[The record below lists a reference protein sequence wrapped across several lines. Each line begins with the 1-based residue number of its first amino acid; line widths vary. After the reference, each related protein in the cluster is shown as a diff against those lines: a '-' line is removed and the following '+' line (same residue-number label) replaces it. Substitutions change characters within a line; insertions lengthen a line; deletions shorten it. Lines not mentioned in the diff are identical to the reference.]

1 MSKLPDLEALAIFAR
16 VAESQ
21 SFSGAAEALGL
32 SKATVSKAVTR
43 LEQRLGTT
51 LLHRTSRRFALTDS
65 GRTLAARAAQMVHE
79 AEEAEAQALDQSIT
93 PRGLV
98 RLAAPMSFGMTYVA
112 PALPDFLAR
121 HPDVSIDLHLSDE
134 TVDLVGGGFDCAL
147 RIAAL
152 PDSSLT
158 ARKLRPIRRHLV
170 ASPDYLD
177 QRGRPAHPDDLSRHA
192 CLGYAYLPTPNTWRF
207 RHVKTGE
214 EAVVRLA
221 GPLRANNA
229 DALTAS
235 LCAGLGIAE
244 QPEFIHWR
252 DIAEGRLEVILPDW
266 SLPEINLHLVA
277 PGGGPRPA
285 RVAALMDHL
294 AAVFTAPLWPGD
306 AVGRR
311 APLAPASRLA

>member
-1 MSKLPDLEALAIFAR
+1 MSKLPDLEALAIFAK
-16 VAESQ
+16 VAETQ
-21 SFSGAAEALGL
+21 SFSGAAEALNL
-32 SKATVSKAVTR
+32 SKATVSKAVSR
-43 LEQRLGTT
+43 LELRLGTT

-65 GRTLAARAAQMVHE
+65 GRTLAARAAQMVQ
-79 AEEAEAQALDQSIT
+79 EAEAAEGEALDQSMT

-112 PALPDFLAR
+112 RALPEFLAR

-134 TVDLVGGGFDCAL
+134 VVDLVGGGFDCAL

-158 ARKLRPIRRHLV
+158 ARKLRPIRRHLM
-170 ASPDYLD
+170 ASPGYLA
-177 QRGRPAHPDDLSRHA
+177 QRGRPTHPDDLQRHA
-192 CLGYAYLPTPNTWRF
+192 CLGYAYLATPNTWRF
-207 RHVKTGE
+207 SHRDGE
-214 EAVVRLA
+214 EAVVRLT

-244 QPEFIHWR
+244 QPDFIHWK
-252 DIAEGRLEVILPDW
+252 DLAEGRLEILLPDW
-266 SLPEINLHLVA
+266 SLPKIDLHLVA

-285 RVAALMDHL
+285 RVSALMDHL
-294 AAVFTAPLWPGD
+294 AQVFTAPLWPGD
-306 AVGRR
+306 TVGR
-311 APLAPASRLA
+311 